1 MGIKKYMHGGNHHES
16 ANYGLSSVY
25 NKNRYSKKAQSY
37 RRFKKGGQ
45 VLDVY
50 SSKGEKKGKGVNGR
64 ELYNGP
70 YKDMTLKDFWDWD
83 TMDYKKNSEGI
94 SFKHD
99 PEYKNW
105 RSKDRGYSGDELLN
119 WYMYTQVNSE
129 GTDVTN
135 RSEWEGQNFGHVRIM
150 DRVSVSDDPSEDVM
164 IRKENGMPYF
174 KAYDKDI
181 HEHLLNRKNAND
193 PEASWYP
200 SSQSEA
206 FGMAKDLGLNHFFY
220 EGKPV
225 STQTKEDVQKLQNE
239 YKKNV
244 IGLRAIELYD
254 KIVQGFN
261 DHTYTNFWQ
270 DEDKYKDNSDLKTYI
285 NSVLK
290 EGYTHTDDRG
300 NSITISGKD
309 MQDYRKSYQ
318 DKTGV
323 DIYDNLTSY
332 YDNRVKMNDPHYLR
346 SLQLLNNISLSN
358 AQINQKEEE
367 VSNEPDFREK
377 VDNTYV
383 NMPNIN
389 IATEDKGQMGF
400 VINGKWYP
408 KGTQVL
414 SEDESTPRQRKRKQ
428 QVYDDREKKKK
439 YADLIKYN
447 TNYSLGLSRSDQNHA
462 MIDKLAN
469 SNMTYNE
476 FKNHIDNTMPSL
488 NGAVEFG
495 LLGYGAAASYN
506 IPLKIGKHF
515 KNAKALSKLGNVS
528 KIASRPLSYGDASN
542 FAYATIGTIGY
553 TPQIIEDVKEGN
565 TTGAIGNTLGLGLTY
580 VGVPSSFKNFNR
592 QLDLGFKQYNR
603 FPTTAQGFQTAFP
616 NTSRAHSLSN
626 NSQFNA
632 AYDNMIGPTI
642 GSSPRFNLFGPSQN
656 DLLRKAKTY
665 DKSLINAPSQS
676 TINKLRRQ

>member
-1 MGIKKYMHGGNHHES
+1 MHGGNHHES

-70 YKDMTLKDFWDWD
+70 YKDMTIHNFWDWD
-83 TMDYKKNSEGI
+83 KMDYKKNSEGI
-94 SFKHD
+94 SFKDD

-119 WYMYTQVNSE
+119 WYIHTQFPSE
-129 GTDVTN
+129 GTDITN
-135 RSEWEGQNFGHVRIM
+135 RSEWEGQNFGYIRIPQKIK
-150 DRVSVSDDPSEDVM
+150 DFNDP
-164 IRKENGMPYF
+164 RKDYMPRKKNGMPFF
-174 KAYDKDI
+174 KAYNKDVD
-181 HEHLLNRKNAND
+181 EDFLNRKNAND
-193 PEASWYP
+193 PQASWYP

-206 FGMAKDLGLNHFFY
+206 FGMARDLGLPNFWY
-220 EGKPV
+220 EGQPIK
-225 STQTKEDVQKLQNE
+225 TQTKEDVQKLENE

-244 IGLRAIELYD
+244 MGLRAIELYD
-254 KIVQGFN
+254 EIVQGFN

-270 DEDKYKDNSDLKTYI
+270 DEDKYKDNNDLKTYI

-290 EGYTHTDDRG
+290 EEYTHTDDDG
-300 NSITISGKD
+300 HSITISGKD
-309 MQDYRKSYQ
+309 MQDFRKSYQ
-318 DKTGV
+318 DETGV
-323 DIYDNLTSY
+323 DIYDKLTSY
-332 YDNRVKMNDPHYLR
+332 YDNRIKMNDPNYQMV
-346 SLQLLNNISLSN
+346 SQLFNNISLSN
-358 AQINQKEEE
+358 EQINQKEEE
-367 VSNEPDFREK
+367 VSNEPDFRAK

-389 IATEDKGQMGF
+389 IAAEDKGQMGF

-408 KGTQVL
+408 KGTHVL
-414 SEDESTPRQRKRKQ
+414 SEDKSTAKERKRKQ
-428 QVYDDREKKKK
+428 QAYDDREKIKK

-469 SNMTYNE
+469 SGMTYDE
-476 FKNHIDNTMPSL
+476 FKTQMDNNMPSL

-495 LLGYGAAASYN
+495 LLGYGAGAPYS
-506 IPLKIGKHF
+506 IPLKIGKYF
-515 KNAKALSKLGNVS
+515 KNAKALSKLGNLS
-528 KIASRPLSYGDASN
+528 KISTRPLTYGDATN
-542 FAYATIGTIGY
+542 FAYATVGTIGY
-553 TPQIIEDVKEGN
+553 TPKIIEDVKKGN
-565 TTGAIGNTLGLGLTY
+565 TTGAIGNTLKLGLSY
-580 VGVPSSFKNFNR
+580 IGVPSSFKNFNR

-676 TINKLRRQ
+676 TTNKLRRQ

>member
-1 MGIKKYMHGGNHHES
+1 MGIKKYMHGGNHHEA

-25 NKNRYSKKAQSY
+25 DKNRYSKKAQSY

-70 YKDMTLKDFWDWD
+70 YKDMTLQDFWDWN

-94 SFKHD
+94 SFQND

-105 RSKDRGYSGDELLN
+105 RSKDRGYSGEELLN
-119 WYMYTQVNSE
+119 WYIHTQFPTEGVNI
-129 GTDVTN
+129 DN
-135 RSEWEGQNFGHVRIM
+135 RSEWENQNFGYIRIPEKIK
-150 DRVSVSDDPSEDVM
+150 VSNNPSEDFM
-164 IRKENGMPYF
+164 PRKDNGMPFF
-174 KAYDKDI
+174 KAYNKDVD
-181 HEHLLNRKNAND
+181 ENLLNRKNAGD
-193 PEASWYP
+193 PQASWYP

-206 FGMAKDLGLNHFFY
+206 FGMAKDLGLNVFFY
-220 EGKPV
+220 EGQPIK
-225 STQTKEDVQKLQNE
+225 TQTKEDVQKQQNE

-244 IGLRAIELYD
+244 MGLRAIELYD
-254 KIVQGFN
+254 DIVQGFN
-261 DHTYTNFWQ
+261 DHTYTDFWKN
-270 DEDKYKDNSDLKTYI
+270 DNKYKDNSDLKTYI

-290 EGYTHTDDRG
+290 EDYTYTDDGG

-318 DKTGV
+318 DETGV
-323 DIYDNLTSY
+323 DIYDKLTSY
-332 YDNRVKMNDPHYLR
+332 YDNVTSGFYQP
-346 SLQLLNNISLSN
+346 NNIFIPPTPKTKKKN
-358 AQINQKEEE
+358 EEGY
-367 VSNEPDFREK
+367 EPTIFDQK

-383 NMPNIN
+383 SMPDIN
-389 IATEDKGQMGF
+389 IATEDEEEMGF

-408 KGTQVL
+408 KGTHVL
-414 SEDESTPRQRKRKQ
+414 SEDKSTSRERKRKQ
-428 QVYDDREKKKK
+428 QVYDDRDKIKN
-439 YADLIKYN
+439 YADLLKYN

-462 MIDKLAN
+462 IIDKLAN
-469 SNMTYNE
+469 SGMTYNE
-476 FKNHIDNTMPSL
+476 FKTVMDNNMPSL

-495 LLGYGAAASYN
+495 LLGYGAAAPYS

-528 KIASRPLSYGDASN
+528 KIATRPLTYGDATN
-542 FAYATIGTIGY
+542 FAYATAGAIGY
-553 TPQIIEDVKEGN
+553 TPRIIEDVKEGN
-565 TTGAIGNTLGLGLTY
+565 TTGALGNTLGLGLSF
-580 VGVPSSFKNFNR
+580 VGVPSSFKAANR

-603 FPTTAQGFQTAFP
+603 FPVTAQGFQTAFP
-616 NTSRAHSLSN
+616 NTSRVHNLSN

-642 GSSPRFNLFGPSQN
+642 GTSPRFNLFGPSQN

-676 TINKLRRQ
+676 TKNKLRRQ